1 MFKRVDISMNFVVI
15 LNLTQKSNELTVTLN
30 LNSVQNKELQIIDV
44 QHIDDVVKLKTRVPL
59 ETDNKILIIYPKLE
73 DIILDSLIDCNKLD
87 VDKVANYKDII
98 YQILNLQKANR
109 KNIGLVEISG
119 LCEQQY
125 KLHNNNFKEI
135 VSLIQNTQL
144 QKYSAEHENE
154 QWLIQQYVKSDI
166 EFAEIYAELQ
176 AASIALG
183 ASNFDSLNL
192 EALLINYFQTKN
204 DLRSLSKLT
213 QTKSQENELLSL
225 EIELLTKK
233 HKEAIEQLKQTQ
245 IELNDNAQIKLLS
258 EENTLL
264 LNELFRLQE
273 GYFVEHQKSADT
285 NNKSKSI
292 IANPIITRDIISR
305 YHELNN
311 IQSCLELCIYSHRV
325 NLKSSI
331 KEYFNRARILDKVQL
346 STIQFNKFTEAYDLQ
361 IEYKQYQIFYNNL
374 INQGVYAV
382 KVSLDNFTGDS
393 VKKAKIYLTLALA
406 FKDVDFSVAHNL
418 AYLGFNGYIN
428 SFLQKKGIAA
438 ILDKIKGL
446 STESKLKG
454 IYLIQIARLLH
465 DDDKDTVALEA
476 KLIKEAINIDQS
488 ADTLVGAY
496 WASKKI
502 AQLALVK
509 QVLELLNGVTDKNSG
524 VETAIVSANKYLK
537 NAK

>member
-1 MFKRVDISMNFVVI
+1 MFKRVDIDMSFLVI
-15 LNLTQKSNELTVTLN
+15 LNLTQKSNELFAA
-30 LNSVQNKELQIIDV
+30 LNSAQYKGIQILNV
-44 QHIDDVVKLKTRVPL
+44 QHIDDIEPLKAAITL
-59 ETDNKILIIYPKLE
+59 ETDKKILIVYPRLE
-73 DIILDSLIDCNKLD
+73 NVIFDSLIANNKID
-87 VDKVANYKDII
+87 IDKMVQYKNII
-98 YQILNLQKANR
+98 NIVLKLHRAHR
-109 KNIGLVEISG
+109 KNIALVELKG
-119 LCEQQY
+119 LCEQPY
-125 KLHNNNFKEI
+125 KSSNNSFKEI
-135 VSLIQNTQL
+135 FNLVQSTKL
-144 QKYSAEHENE
+144 QKYTEESENE
-154 QWLIQQYVKSDI
+154 QWLIQQYVKSDV
-166 EFAEIYAELQ
+166 EFAETYAELQ
-176 AASIALG
+176 AASILLDNLDEG
-183 ASNFDSLNL
+183 DLNL
-192 EALLINYFQTKN
+192 ESLLINYFQTK
-204 DLRSLSKLT
+204 DDARIL
-213 QTKSQENELLSL
+213 SQENELLSSKV
-225 EIELLTKK
+225 EALTKK
-233 HKEAIEQLKQTQ
+233 YEEVAEQLKQTK
-245 IELNDNAQIKLLS
+245 IETLVKESQQIKLLS

-273 GYFVEHQKSADT
+273 SYFVDIEKSV
-285 NNKSKSI
+285 NINKSKSTKAI
-292 IANPIITRDIISR
+292 WGTIRDITSR

-325 NLKSSI
+325 HLKSSI
-331 KEYFNRARILDKVQL
+331 KGYFNRDNILNKVQL
-346 STIQFNKFTEAYDLQ
+346 STIQFNKFAEAYDLQ
-361 IEYKQYQIFYNNL
+361 MEYKQYQIFYNNL

-382 KVSLDNFTGDS
+382 KESLDNFTGDS

-428 SFLQKKGIAA
+428 SLLQKKGIAA

-465 DDDKDTVALEA
+465 DDDKDTVAFEA

-502 AQLALVK
+502 AQSTLVK
-509 QVLELLNGVTDKNSG
+509 QVLDLLNGIPNKNGG